1 MRGLRRA
8 LFVPVIA
15 VALMLG
21 AKVAVDTRR
30 NGAPQDIVMP
40 VARTGAGP
48 VRIVVLGTSLS
59 QRAVWPERVQDLLG
73 ACLERPVEIVR
84 MARAGASSDWGGAE
98 ARKLPALRPDLV
110 IIEFS
115 INDADLVDGLSLR
128 ASRDNHA
135 ALIGQVVEGGGAV
148 VLMTTNPVGRLAALK
163 RPFMPAYQDLY
174 PDLARTSGA
183 GFFDGERRWRKRPGW
198 RAALADGVHP
208 DPAVEAEVIA
218 ASLAQF
224 LGRAFGRD
232 CGQPTETP

>member
-21 AKVAVDTRR
+21 AIVAVDRPR
-30 NGAPQDIVMP
+30 NGAPQDIGMP
-40 VARTGAGP
+40 VARSGAGP

-59 QRAVWPERVQDLLG
+59 QRAVWPDPVQGLLG
-73 ACLERPVEIVR
+73 ACLDRPVEIVR
-84 MARAGASSDWGGAE
+84 TARAGASSDWGVAE

-115 INDADLVDGLSLR
+115 INDADLVDGLSLG

-135 ALIGQVVEGGGAV
+135 ALIRQAAESGAAV

-163 RPFMPAYQDLY
+163 RPFMPAYQDIY

-208 DPAVEAEVIA
+208 DPAAEAEVIA
-218 ASLAQF
+218 APLAQF
-224 LGRAFGRD
+224 LGLAFGRD
-232 CGQPTETP
+232 CGQPTKTP